1 MAKYSA
7 KSVTVPASAQTIADK
22 FADISKFQSA
32 VDQLP
37 ADQRSKIGDVEFEK
51 NAIIIKTPQVGNIKL
66 QVVELSTSKISM
78 QAVSSPVPMALV
90 VDMKPL
96 SADST
101 EVTSAIE
108 VEIPAMLRPMVGG
121 KLQEA
126 ANKFGEMIGNL
137 TTKL

>member
-1 MAKYSA
+1 
-7 KSVTVPASAQTIADK
+7 
-22 FADISKFQSA
+22 
-32 VDQLP
+32 
-37 ADQRSKIGDVEFEK
+37 
-51 NAIIIKTPQVGNIKL
+51 VGNIKL